1 MSTTF
6 SRLVRRDDIPDSLWD
21 RSDQV
26 LSLAPSLVAAYTT
39 LLDRH
44 GLRTLAM
51 QAPPPDG
58 PVGGVTKD
66 ETDKHLAWAFPGSA
80 ARVQLAVLDPR
91 SDVPHIAD
99 AFTRLLAGNKVAI
112 ADVPCGSGAAV
123 LSILATIAELRKQQ
137 RVPREPL
144 DLVIV
149 TGEISEFARR
159 YTVEGFGELRQ
170 LLEEQAI
177 WIETVC
183 LHWDVC
189 DKLSNTDLIRE
200 ITVRSRECG
209 ARLLVVANF
218 SGCLQRGGKFKQAQP
233 QLEELFRHVRGGNS
247 SAIWVEP
254 QTNVAAIEGGGLFA
268 RLTDW
273 FKQKWASF
281 VRVRRGRDDSEP
293 VGRASCKCQHPLR
306 TDSCFEARL
315 SVLRCD
321 LHSE

>member
-1 MSTTF
+1 MSTNF
-6 SRLVRRDDIPDSLWD
+6 SRLVRPDDLPDSLWD

-26 LSLAPSLVAAYTT
+26 LSLAPSLVRAYTT

-58 PVGGVTKD
+58 PVGGVSKED
-66 ETDKHLAWAFPGSA
+66 TDKHLAWAFPGSA
-80 ARVQLAVLDPR
+80 ARVQLAVLDPK
-91 SDVPHIAD
+91 SHVPHIAD

-123 LSILATIAELRKQQ
+123 LSILATLAELRKQD

-144 DLVIV
+144 DVVVV

-159 YTVEGFGELRQ
+159 YAAEGFGELRTT
-170 LLEEQAI
+170 LEEQAI
-177 WIETVC
+177 WIEPVF

-200 ITVRSRECG
+200 ITIRSRECG

-218 SGCLQRGGKFKQAQP
+218 SGFLQRDGKLSAAKP

-254 QTNVAAIEGGGLFA
+254 QTNTAAIDEGGLFA

-273 FKQKWASF
+273 LKQKWASF
-281 VRVRRGRDDSEP
+281 VRVRRDSDNSEP
-293 VGRASCKCQHPLR
+293 VGRTSCKCKHPLK
-306 TDSCFEARL
+306 TATFFETRL
-315 SVLRCD
+315 AVMRCD
-321 LHSE
+321 LHR